1 LDYAPQE
8 SKEALRLPRTLAG
21 AVLALC
27 LLPSVLSL
35 FGIDLGSP
43 EPTQDAT
50 YLRGLW
56 GHQLVDALHESVE
69 GAFVHVLMEWS
80 AICVAIFIAILSWVT
95 FSIRR
100 DVATPIL
107 GVALLTAGAMDAYHA
122 LAAARFVDGST
133 ESRDLIPF
141 SWALCRTFN
150 ALIISIGAWL
160 AFRRT
165 SGPGR
170 RGGMFLIAVSLIFS
184 LSAWALINHIAT
196 STTLPR
202 TIFPEAII
210 SRPWDVMPLVFYMFA
225 GAVLLPRL
233 YDKHPGAF
241 TDSLLLSMLPHIA
254 VQLHMVFG
262 STNLYG
268 HDYNS
273 AHALKIVAY
282 LVPFIGLCIDYIRSY
297 RTSRQQASSL
307 AREIEKHRRTMK
319 NLDRQRLTAELLKAA
334 GDIATEAE
342 SESAALQAS
351 IDMICER
358 IEWPIGHAYV
368 VRGDTLR
375 PTAIRNIAGDDM
387 NAVPRVITDL
397 VEFQRGEGLPGH
409 VFMTGEPAWVED
421 LHDHEYG
428 KIAEVPP
435 GVEIRGAMAL
445 PVKSRSKTVAVLE
458 FFSRRIEPEDGEL
471 LALMKRV
478 GDQVGRVL
486 ERKQAL
492 SDLTSARDS
501 AEAATLAKSEF
512 LANMS
517 HEIRTPLNGVIGM
530 TGLLLDTELENNQL
544 EYARTARSCAESLVG
559 VINDI
564 LDFSKIEAGKLDL
577 EVTEFDLHQLL
588 EDSVDML
595 AFGAQAKGLELVLEI
610 DPALPAIVHGDPVRL
625 RQIVLNL
632 ANNAVKFTHQGV
644 VAVRAL
650 ALRTHADSMLIQFD
664 VADTGIGIPSDRASL
679 LFKSFSQVDAS
690 TTRQFGGTGL
700 GLAISRRLTELMGGR
715 ISVTS
720 EVDKGSTFTFTA
732 KLGLGAQGHSDETS
746 HLPPLADHRVL
757 VVGDNETTL
766 RAIMAPI
773 KVAGGSPVGATSIDK
788 ARKILFQAAE
798 RGLPFEIMLVES
810 EIDGMDGMG
819 FGRELRSDPRMS
831 DLSLILLT
839 PHGMRDDSARI
850 KQMGFVASVPKPV
863 RRARLSDAMS
873 AALNKRKPFAVTGS
887 ASPPASETTP
897 EASMIRTSETTPTV
911 EAALLPPAAKL
922 LVVEDNAVNQAVAS
936 RLLQKLGHDVDV
948 ASNGQEALD
957 AVNSNT
963 YDMILMDCQMPV
975 MDGYAAAS
983 AIRALI
989 GPKASLPIVAMTANA
1004 LKGDKERCLLS
1015 GMNDYLPKPIN
1026 ANDLREMISYWLHS
1040 GRTSG
1045 ATEGSSTPA

>member
-1 LDYAPQE
+1 LDYAQQE

-35 FGIDLGSP
+35 LGVDLGSP

-184 LSAWALINHIAT
+184 LSAWVLINHIAT

-202 TIFPEAII
+202 TIFPEAIL
-210 SRPWDVMPLVFYMFA
+210 SRPWDVMPLVFYLFA

-273 AHALKIVAY
+273 AHGLKILAY

-307 AREIEKHRRTMK
+307 AREIEQHRSTM
-319 NLDRQRLTAELLKAA
+319 NSLDRQRLTAELLKSAS
-334 GDIATEAE
+334 DIATEAE
-342 SESAALQAS
+342 SETAALQAS
-351 IDMICER
+351 INMICDR
-358 IEWPIGHAYV
+358 IGWPIGHAYV
-368 VRGDTLR
+368 VNDETLR

-397 VEFQRGEGLPGH
+397 VEFQKGEGLPGH
-409 VFMTGEPAWVED
+409 VLMTGEPAWVED
-421 LHDHEYG
+421 LDEHEYG
-428 KIAEVPP
+428 KIAEAPP

-458 FFSRRIEPEDGEL
+458 FFSRRVEPEDGEL

-478 GDQVGRVL
+478 GDQVGRVM
-486 ERKQAL
+486 EGKQAL
-492 SDLTSARDS
+492 SALQSARDS
-501 AEAATLAKSEF
+501 AEAATQAKSEF

-530 TGLLLDTELENNQL
+530 TGLLLDTKLENNQL

-610 DPALPAIVHGDPVRL
+610 DPTLPAIVHGDPVRL

-644 VAVRAL
+644 VAVRAV
-650 ALRTHADSMLIQFD
+650 ALRTQDDSMLIRFD
-664 VADTGIGIPSDRASL
+664 VADTGIGIPADRASL

-715 ISVTS
+715 ISVNS
-720 EVDKGSTFTFTA
+720 EIGKGSTFTFTA
-732 KLGLGAQGHSDETS
+732 KLGIGQQEHSDETS
-746 HLPPLADHRVL
+746 CLPPLEDHRVL

-766 RAIMAPI
+766 RALMAPI

-788 ARKILFQAAE
+788 AREILIQAAE

-810 EIDGMDGMG
+810 EIHGMDGMA
-819 FGRELRSDPRMS
+819 FGLELRSDPRMS

-839 PHGMRDDSARI
+839 PHGMRDDSVLI

-863 RRARLSDAMS
+863 RRARLSEAMA
-873 AALNKRKPFAVTGS
+873 AALKKQNGLAARAFT
-887 ASPPASETTP
+887 PPTSKSLP
-897 EASMIRTSETTPTV
+897 EASLPKTSTGTS
-911 EAALLPPAAKL
+911 AADTAPLPPAANL

-936 RLLQKLGHDVDV
+936 RLLQKLGHEVDV
-948 ASNGQEALD
+948 ANNGQEALE
-957 AVNSNT
+957 ALNSNT
-963 YDMILMDCQMPV
+963 YDIILMDCQMPI

-983 AIRALI
+983 AIRSLA
-989 GPKASLPIVAMTANA
+989 GSKASLPIVAMTANA
-1004 LKGDKERCLLS
+1004 LKGDKERCLLA
-1015 GMNDYLPKPIN
+1015 GMNDYLAKPIN
-1026 ANDLREMISYWLHS
+1026 ANELREMISYWLRRGRAS
-1040 GRTSG
+1040 GKP
-1045 ATEGSSTPA
+1045 TESPTPA